1 MFEVEDGHI
10 IAPIDRII
18 ATLVQ
23 FDDIIVID
31 KITVEATGLK
41 KQALTEIGEYICE
54 LLSDYSHEYRE
65 RWEDEFID
73 EIRHSTGVRDVEIV
87 FEY

>member
-65 RWEDEFID
+65 RWEACLEQTLMWQQQTKMI
-73 EIRHSTGVRDVEIV
+73 T
-87 FEY
+87 